1 MHERCLDFKD
11 RGPVQLYKGV
21 KTPNHART
29 PRSYRVVTKTK
40 DGVEHHRRNM
50 KNKKAAAARSDEPR
64 QEVFGSDD
72 SGLEEY
78 DR

>member
-1 MHERCLDFKD
+1 
-11 RGPVQLYKGV
+11 
-21 KTPNHART
+21 
-29 PRSYRVVTKTK
+29 
-40 DGVEHHRRNM
+40 M